1 MLTSDDIDAIIF
13 RALAAL
19 NAERPVDAQITAS
32 SSTPL
37 FGVDSEIDSLEFVS
51 VITDVETTLNVDHG
65 LSIALADDR
74 ALSRAQS
81 PYDTVATLRDYILEL
96 LEAR

>member
-19 NAERPVDAQITAS
+19 NAERPADAQIKAS

-65 LSIALADDR
+65 LNIALADDR